1 MDVNKAILEGMV
13 LEDTFND
20 ILNEG
25 LISNLIY
32 SAENKKVMNEIVPK
46 LKKIV
51 GSISKTISKKI

>member
-46 LKKIV
+46 LKK
-51 GSISKTISKKI
+51 S